1 MRSSTARFLKRL
13 FKHLARENSGNTVIL
28 VALGL
33 PMLIGGAGLGVDMAQ
48 WYMWKR
54 ELQYA
59 VDQAAIAGAWA
70 RTQSSTE
77 GTYVT
82 RATQEFNANLQIT
95 SGHTTTPVV
104 GVASYAGGS
113 SNSVTVHATTTRSL
127 PFSSFLTGRGTT
139 IYAYA
144 QATFSA
150 GQTFTSCLIA
160 TDQHDSGAI
169 TLGGST
175 ILTANCGLAAL
186 SDNAQAIT
194 VNGNP
199 TIDAG
204 WILARGGI
212 DDWLKTHT
220 DDVIIEHAEGLT
232 NPFEQLQPPSPPSSQ
247 VPRTYTCSST
257 PASTTATKTTA
268 VTVTYSYWK
277 GSNAN
282 NATAYNYSPA
292 KSPTSSS
299 NALYNQSV
307 PNGTTAGSQAPT
319 TTSTMTQ
326 IAGSGNAKIYEKA
339 TTTSTITYSNIVI
352 TPGTSSGTVSPGT
365 YSTIDIS
372 CATTFQ
378 TGIYVINGGRLK
390 ITGQYTV
397 NGAAV
402 MFVLKNG
409 AYIDVTGGSNIN
421 LTAMT
426 VSDLMAQGESSSDAT
441 KLAGMLVFEDPNS
454 PGSNKFKINGN
465 SSTVLN
471 GTIYMPVSALNFSGT
486 ATVTSQCLMIAAY
499 QINITGNTN
508 MSTFC
513 PAGEEETTTVLST
526 NNSVKLVA

>member
-1 MRSSTARFLKRL
+1 
-13 FKHLARENSGNTVIL
+13 
-28 VALGL
+28 
-33 PMLIGGAGLGVDMAQ
+33 
-48 WYMWKR
+48 
-54 ELQYA
+54 
-59 VDQAAIAGAWA
+59 
-70 RTQSSTE
+70 
-77 GTYVT
+77 
-82 RATQEFNANLQIT
+82 
-95 SGHTTTPVV
+95 
-104 GVASYAGGS
+104 
-113 SNSVTVHATTTRSL
+113 
-127 PFSSFLTGRGTT
+127 
-139 IYAYA
+139 
-144 QATFSA
+144 
-150 GQTFTSCLIA
+150 
-160 TDQHDSGAI
+160 
-169 TLGGST
+169 
-175 ILTANCGLAAL
+175 
-186 SDNAQAIT
+186 
-194 VNGNP
+194 
-199 TIDAG
+199 
-204 WILARGGI
+204 
-212 DDWLKTHT
+212 
-220 DDVIIEHAEGLT
+220 
-232 NPFEQLQPPSPPSSQ
+232 
-247 VPRTYTCSST
+247 
-257 PASTTATKTTA
+257 
-268 VTVTYSYWK
+268 
-277 GSNAN
+277 
-282 NATAYNYSPA
+282 
-292 KSPTSSS
+292 
-299 NALYNQSV
+299 
-307 PNGTTAGSQAPT
+307 
-319 TTSTMTQ
+319 MTQ

>member
-1 MRSSTARFLKRL
+1 MKTLFLKRF
-13 FKHLARENSGNTVIL
+13 FKRLKNDKGGNTLLL
-28 VALGL
+28 VAIGM
-33 PMLIGGAGLGVDMAQ
+33 PMLIGGAGLGVDLAQ

-77 GTYVT
+77 STYVT

-95 SGHTTTPVV
+95 KGHTSTPVV
-104 GVASYAGGS
+104 ALANYAAGS
-113 SNSVTVHATTTRSL
+113 ANSVTVHATTSRSL
-127 PFSSFLTGRGTT
+127 PFSSFLTGHGTT

-144 QATFSA
+144 QASFSA

-160 TDQHDSGAI
+160 TSDHDSGAI

-186 SDNAQAIT
+186 SDAAQAIT

-204 WILARGGI
+204 WILAKGGI

-220 DDVIIEHAEGLT
+220 DDVIIEHAAGLT
-232 NPFEQLQPPSPPSSQ
+232 NPFAALTPPSPPSSQ
-247 VPRTYTCSST
+247 VSRTYACNST

-268 VTVTYSYWK
+268 VSITYSYWK
-277 GSNAN
+277 GANAN
-282 NATAYNYSPA
+282 GATAYNYTPA
-292 KSPTSSS
+292 KPPSSS
-299 NALYNQSV
+299 SSSLTNQSV
-307 PNGTTAGSQAPT
+307 PNGTVAGSQTPT
-319 TTSTMTQ
+319 TSSTMTQ

-339 TTTSTITYSNIVI
+339 TTTTTVSYSNIVV
-352 TPGTSSGTVSPGT
+352 TPGTSAGTALPGT
-365 YSTIDIS
+365 YGSIDVS
-372 CATTFQ
+372 CNTTFQ

-390 ITGQYTV
+390 ITGQYAV

-409 AYIDVTGGSNIN
+409 AYIDIAGGSNIN

-426 VSDLMAQGESSSDAT
+426 TSDLIAQGVSSTDAN
-441 KLAGMLVFEDPNS
+441 KLSGMLVFEDPHS
-454 PGSNKFKINGN
+454 PGSNKFAINGN
-465 SSTVLN
+465 ASTVLN
-471 GTIYMPVSALNFSGT
+471 GTIYMPVSTMNFSGT
-486 ATVTSQCLMIAAY
+486 ATVTSQCLMIAAH

-513 PAGEEETTTVLST
+513 PAGVEQTTTVLTT

>member
-1 MRSSTARFLKRL
+1 MRALKNRFLQRFFRRL
-13 FKHLARENSGNTVIL
+13 AGDRSGNAMLLMAI
-28 VALGL
+28 GM
-33 PMLIGGAGLGVDMAQ
+33 PMLIGGAGLGVDLAQ

-59 VDQAAIAGAWA
+59 VDQAAVAGAWA

-77 GTYVT
+77 NTYVT
-82 RATQEFNANLQIT
+82 RATQEFNANLEVT
-95 SGHTTTPVV
+95 RGHTTTPVV
-104 GVASYAGGS
+104 GVANYAGGS
-113 SNSVTVHATTTRSL
+113 SNSVTVHATVSRTL
-127 PFSSFLTGRGTT
+127 PFSSFLTGHGTT

-144 QATFSA
+144 QASFSA

-160 TDQHDSGAI
+160 TDEHDSGTI

-186 SDNAQAIT
+186 SDADEAIT

-204 WILARGGI
+204 WILARGGV
-212 DDWLKTHT
+212 DDWLKSNT
-220 DDVIIEHAEGLT
+220 DDVIIEHADGLT
-232 NPFEQLQPPSPPSSQ
+232 NPFADLTPPSTASSQ
-247 VPRTYTCSST
+247 VARTYTCAST

-268 VTVTYSYWK
+268 ITVTYSYWR

-292 KSPTSSS
+292 KAATSSS
-299 NALYNQSV
+299 SVIYNQSV
-307 PNGTTAGSQAPT
+307 ANGTTAGSQPPSS
-319 TTSTMTQ
+319 TSTMTQ
-326 IAGSGNAKIYEKA
+326 IGGSGSNKIFEKA
-339 TTTSTITYSNIVI
+339 TTTSTVTYSDIVV
-352 TPGTSSGTVSPGT
+352 TPGSSSGTVLPGT
-365 YSTIDIS
+365 YSSIDVS
-372 CATTFQ
+372 CNTTFQ
-378 TGIYVINGGRLK
+378 SGVYVINGGRLK
-390 ITGQYTV
+390 ITGQYSV

-409 AYIDVTGGSNIN
+409 AYIDIAGGANIN

-426 VSDLMAQGESSSDAT
+426 ASDLIAQGLSTSDAN

-454 PGSNKFKINGN
+454 SGSNKFKINGN
-465 SSTVLN
+465 ASTVLN
-471 GTIYMPVSALNFSGT
+471 GTVYMPVSTMNFSGT
-486 ATVTSQCLMIAAY
+486 ATVTSQCLMIAAH

-513 PAGEEETTTVLST
+513 PAGVEEETTVLST
-526 NNSVKLVA
+526 DNSVKLVA